1 MFLHMKGAAMLEQ
14 AFLETL
20 MDKAWPAVER
30 EAFDVGNAGE
40 WVLRAS
46 GGVTQRAN
54 SVWPR
59 NLQGMLADTPELG
72 SSPDLERSVSSASAW
87 YRQRR
92 LPLIFQIFD
101 DSRSAGHNASAGLNA
116 VLDGQRFTRQSET
129 LIMVR
134 GMDALETLDDRPQ
147 RVELSDAPTDEWL
160 RLWWSVDGRGGQ
172 AELEVARAILTGCES
187 VYALVRDDDGGPAAV
202 GRLALVDG
210 WGGLY
215 AMATSATHR
224 RRGYGTMVLAALL
237 DEGAARNLQGFWLL
251 VTASN
256 RGAQALYSRAGFV
269 EQGSYLYRQA
279 PLRRAPGGC

>member
-1 MFLHMKGAAMLEQ
+1 VPGVLSGAPDMASSPDLE
-14 AFLETL
+14 
-20 MDKAWPAVER
+20 
-30 EAFDVGNAGE
+30 
-40 WVLRAS
+40 S
-46 GGVTQRAN
+46 I
-54 SVWPR
+54 
-59 NLQGMLADTPELG
+59 
-72 SSPDLERSVSSASAW
+72 PDLERSVSSASAW

-101 DSRSAGHNASAGLNA
+101 DSRSAGLNA

-134 GMDALETLDDRPQ
+134 GMDALETLDAGPQ

-187 VYALVRDDDGGPAAV
+187 LYALVRDNDGVPAAV

-215 AMATSATHR
+215 SMATSATHR
-224 RRGYGTMVLAALL
+224 RRGYGTMVLSALL
-237 DEGAARNLQGFWLL
+237 DQGAARNLRGFWLL

-279 PLRRAPGGC
+279 PLRRALGGC

>member
-1 MFLHMKGAAMLEQ
+1 
-14 AFLETL
+14 
-20 MDKAWPAVER
+20 MDTAWPAMER
-30 EAFDVGNAGE
+30 EDAGE

-59 NLQGMLADTPELG
+59 NVPGTDGT
-72 SSPDLERSVSSASAW
+72 PDLEETADIARSVRAASDW

-101 DSRSAGHNASAGLNA
+101 NVPSAGLNA
-116 VLDGQRFTRQSET
+116 VLDQQRFTRQSET

-134 GMDALETLDDRPQ
+134 GVEALGAGSSGVEFSET
-147 RVELSDAPTDEWL
+147 PTEEWL
-160 RLWWSVDGRGGQ
+160 RLWWSVDGRGGD
-172 AELEVARAILTGCES
+172 AELDVARTILTGCES
-187 VYALVRDDDGGPAAV
+187 LYALVRDDDGVPAAV
-202 GRLALVDG
+202 GRLALVGG

-215 AMATSATHR
+215 CMATSASHR

-237 DEGAARNLQGFWLL
+237 DQGAARNLQGFWLL

-256 RGAQALYSRAGFV
+256 HGAQALYSRAGFV
-269 EQGSYLYRQA
+269 ERGSYLYRQA